1 MTHLVVSG
9 KTIDEAISKAVNE
22 LETTRERLS
31 YHVVQE
37 PQKGF
42 LGIFGSKPAK
52 IEAFVLPDPVET
64 ACDFLKETISLMG
77 LDVSITIKEQSRRI
91 AFDLSGEQQVGKL
104 IGKRGQTL
112 ESLEYLT
119 NLVANRTSTAFTRI
133 ELNVG
138 DYRERRKKT
147 LEQLALRVA
156 DDVKRTERS
165 IPLEPMNSLERKVI
179 HMALQH
185 VQGVE
190 TVSDGTGMKRH
201 IVVIPKRG

>member
-1 MTHLVVSG
+1 
-9 KTIDEAISKAVNE
+9 
-22 LETTRERLS
+22 
-31 YHVVQE
+31 QE

-42 LGIFGSKPAK
+42 LGILGSKPAK

-77 LDVSITIKEQSRRI
+77 LDVSITKKEQSRRF

-119 NLVANRTSTAFTRI
+119 NLVANRTSTTFTRI

-138 DYRERRKKT
+138 D
-147 LEQLALRVA
+147 
-156 DDVKRTERS
+156 
-165 IPLEPMNSLERKVI
+165 
-179 HMALQH
+179 
-185 VQGVE
+185 
-190 TVSDGTGMKRH
+190 
-201 IVVIPKRG
+201 